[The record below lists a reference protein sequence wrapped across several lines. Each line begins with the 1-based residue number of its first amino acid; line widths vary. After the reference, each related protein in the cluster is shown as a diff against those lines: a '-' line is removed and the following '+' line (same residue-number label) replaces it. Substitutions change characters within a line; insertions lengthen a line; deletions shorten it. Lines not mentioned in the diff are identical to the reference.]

1 MLYAIL
7 GLLFGKKPKMGKD
20 LKGKELGV
28 GIVQQA
34 NGLYVARFT
43 DKHGHRQSKRFKK
56 LQECRKW
63 IADATYIDEHTDIE
77 NATDMLVDAWF
88 EYWISV
94 KKKTVRPNTVRNYT
108 ERYERNIKAVIGK
121 KLLTEV
127 KPIHCQKIFSDMA
140 EDGYRTT
147 TIYQTR
153 IALYNMLEF
162 AKENDVIINNPCKKS
177 VKSDIGKSSDKKE
190 ALTIETQKKFLEG
203 ATGQSYEN
211 QYRFILQTN
220 LRTGELVGL
229 KWEDIDFENK
239 TLTIQ
244 RSMEFRYKVGEWRV
258 GPPKSKSGYRT
269 IPLTDEAIRILK
281 AQKEKNRKIKVI
293 PMEWSEQVFLC
304 RKGEPVKNSTYD
316 TALFKIC
323 DKVGIKRF
331 SMHVLRHTF
340 ATRCIEGGMM
350 PKTLQ
355 KILGHSNIGITIN
368 LYVHITEEEK
378 LKEINLVAEALKV
391 V

>member
-1 MLYAIL
+1 
-7 GLLFGKKPKMGKD
+7 MGKD

-43 DKHGHRQSKRFKK
+43 DKHGRRQSKRFKK
-56 LQECRKW
+56 LQECRQW

-140 EDGYRTT
+140 DGGYRTT

-177 VKSDIGKSSDKKE
+177 VKSDMGKPSDKKE

-211 QYRFILQTN
+211 QYRFILQTG

-355 KILGHSNIGITIN
+355 KILGHSNIGITMN

>member
-1 MLYAIL
+1 
-7 GLLFGKKPKMGKD
+7 MGKS

-28 GIVQQA
+28 GISQQT

-43 DKHGHRQSKRFKK
+43 DRFGRRKSKRFKK
-56 LQECRKW
+56 LQECRQW
-63 IADATYIDEHTDIE
+63 IADATYIDEHSDLE

-88 EYWISV
+88 EYWIDL
-94 KKKTVRPNTVRNYT
+94 KKKTVRPNTVRNYS
-108 ERYERNIKAVIGK
+108 ERYERNIKNVIGN

-127 KPIHCQKIFSDMA
+127 KPIHCQKIFSDMVD
-140 EDGYRTT
+140 EGYKTT

-162 AKENDVIINNPCKKS
+162 AKENEVIITNPCKKS
-177 VKSDIGKSSDKKE
+177 VKSDIGKPSDKKE
-190 ALTIETQKKFLEG
+190 ALTIDDQRCFL
-203 ATGQSYEN
+203 AAAKGQSYEY
-211 QYRFILQTN
+211 QYRFALQTG

-229 KWEDIDFENK
+229 KWEDINFERK
-239 TLTIQ
+239 TLTIE

-258 GPPKSKSGYRT
+258 GLPKSKSGYRT
-269 IPLTDEAIRILK
+269 IPLTDEAICILK

-293 PMEWSEQVFLC
+293 DKEWADTVFLC
-304 RKGEPVKNSTYD
+304 RKGQPVKNSTYD
-316 TALFKIC
+316 IALFKIC
-323 DKVGIKRF
+323 DKAGIKRF

-355 KILGHSNIGITIN
+355 KILGHSNIGITMN

-378 LKEINLVAEALKV
+378 QKEIDLVAEALKAGV
-391 V
+391 AI

>member
-1 MLYAIL
+1 
-7 GLLFGKKPKMGKD
+7 MGKD

-43 DKHGHRQSKRFKK
+43 DKHGRRQSKRFKK
-56 LQECRKW
+56 LQECRQW
-63 IADATYIDEHTDIE
+63 IADATYIDEYTDIE

-140 EDGYRTT
+140 DDGYRTT

-177 VKSDIGKSSDKKE
+177 VKSDMGKPSDKKE

-211 QYRFILQTN
+211 QYRFILQTG

-229 KWEDIDFENK
+229 KWEDIDFESK

-355 KILGHSNIGITIN
+355 KILGHSNIGITMN

>member
-1 MLYAIL
+1 
-7 GLLFGKKPKMGKD
+7 MGKS

-28 GIVQQA
+28 GISQQT

-43 DKHGHRQSKRFKK
+43 DRFGRRKSKRFKK
-56 LQECRKW
+56 LQECRQW
-63 IADATYIDEHTDIE
+63 IADATYIDEHSDLE
-77 NATDMLVDAWF
+77 NATDMLVDVWF
-88 EYWISV
+88 EYWIDL
-94 KKKTVRPNTVRNYT
+94 KKKTVRPNTVRNYS
-108 ERYERNIKAVIGK
+108 ERYERNIKNVIGN

-140 EDGYRTT
+140 DEGYKTT

-162 AKENDVIINNPCKKS
+162 AKENKVIITNPCKKS
-177 VKSDIGKSSDKKE
+177 VKSDIGKPSDKKE
-190 ALTIETQKKFLEG
+190 ALTIDDQRRFL
-203 ATGQSYEN
+203 AAAKGQSYEY
-211 QYRFILQTN
+211 QYRFALQTG

-229 KWEDIDFENK
+229 KWEDINFERK
-239 TLTIQ
+239 TLTIE

-269 IPLTDEAIRILK
+269 IPLTDEAICILK
-281 AQKEKNRKIKVI
+281 AQKEKNRKLKVI
-293 PMEWSEQVFLC
+293 DKEWADTVFLC
-304 RKGEPVKNSTYD
+304 RKGQPVKNSTYD

-323 DKVGIKRF
+323 DKAGIKRF

-355 KILGHSNIGITIN
+355 KILGHSNIGITMN

-378 LKEINLVAEALKV
+378 QKEIDLVAEALKAGV
-391 V
+391 AI